1 MAVAN
6 ALQLDAAR
14 AMTVLFHLNYN
25 AMPSL
30 KSLNLSIVTAVL

>member
-14 AMTVLFHLNYN
+14 ATPVLSHVNYKVL
-25 AMPSL
+25 PS
-30 KSLNLSIVTAVL
+30 